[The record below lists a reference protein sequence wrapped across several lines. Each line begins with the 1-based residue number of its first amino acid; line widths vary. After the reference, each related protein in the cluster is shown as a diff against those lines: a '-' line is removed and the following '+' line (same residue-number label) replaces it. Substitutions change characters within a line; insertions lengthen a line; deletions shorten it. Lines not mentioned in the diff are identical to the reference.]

1 MQRLLSW
8 SADYFCAITKMDSL
22 SSFLRDEQLKPK
34 YRVFLQAFPVA
45 MVTVYVTKMN
55 PSRSAIIDV
64 SHGTITLLLRDKVL

>member
-1 MQRLLSW
+1 
-8 SADYFCAITKMDSL
+8 MDSL
-22 SSFLRDEQLKPK
+22 SSLLRHEQPKQHEQPK

-45 MVTVYVTKMN
+45 MLTVYDTKMT